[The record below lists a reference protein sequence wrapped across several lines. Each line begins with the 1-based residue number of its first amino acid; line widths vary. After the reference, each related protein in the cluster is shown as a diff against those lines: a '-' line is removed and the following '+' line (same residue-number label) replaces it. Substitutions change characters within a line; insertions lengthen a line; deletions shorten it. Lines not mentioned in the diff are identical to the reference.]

1 MRKPLLV
8 LGAAGLLTACGQS
21 NGNNATVNQAT
32 AAAKPKKKPAYC
44 FFKDEELKA
53 WTAKRGKD
61 GNITLKGKAHVI
73 DPRYKAVLGTPD
85 VSGTMATISPTIAQ
99 NDTGYAAPADTW
111 DVTAPIP
118 NSAAITTVT
127 VTCGEKTFAQLQV
140 PPKD

>member
-1 MRKPLLV
+1 MRRSVLV
-8 LGAAGLLTACGQS
+8 LGVAALLTAWGQS
-21 NGNNATVNQAT
+21 NDQAPANMAAAT
-32 AAAKPKKKPAYC
+32 AQPKKKPAYC
-44 FFKDEELKA
+44 FFKDDELKG

-61 GNITLKGKAHVI
+61 GNIRLKGKAHVS

-99 NDTGYAAPADTW
+99 NDTGYGAPADTW

-140 PPKD
+140 PPKG